1 MLVRAYRFD
10 PDCGYQFKIMKNKIN
25 TIIAAIAILAIVAV
39 FAFEP
44 KIPKE
49 ESAED
54 LPHPTL
60 LSEQHADSIISII
73 QTEGF
78 DAAFSHYS
86 TYRDISD
93 PYFHSLRQN
102 YIDAA
107 AELMTYL
114 AASSGKS
121 FEPPYYLKKKNEI
134 YP

>member
-1 MLVRAYRFD
+1 
-10 PDCGYQFKIMKNKIN
+10 MKNATN
-25 TIIAAIAILAIVAV
+25 TIIGAIAILAIVTV
-39 FAFEP
+39 FALEP
-44 KIPKE
+44 KTRNE
-49 ESAED
+49 EPAED

-60 LSEQHADSIISII
+60 LSEEHADSIISII

-86 TYRDISD
+86 SYADISD

-114 AASSGKS
+114 AASSGKT
-121 FEPPYYLKKKNEI
+121 FEPPYYLKK
-134 YP
+134 

>member
-1 MLVRAYRFD
+1 
-10 PDCGYQFKIMKNKIN
+10 MKNNIN
-25 TIIAAIAILAIVAV
+25 TIMAAIAVLAIVTV
-39 FAFEP
+39 FALEP
-44 KIPKE
+44 KIRNE
-49 ESAED
+49 EPVED

-86 TYRDISD
+86 TYKDISD

-114 AASSGKS
+114 AASSRKD
-121 FEPPYYLKKKNEI
+121 FEPPYYLKK
-134 YP
+134 

>member
-1 MLVRAYRFD
+1 MKLT
-10 PDCGYQFKIMKNKIN
+10 GIKMKNTTN
-25 TIIAAIAILAIVAV
+25 TIIASVAVLAIVTV
-39 FAFEP
+39 FALEP
-44 KIPKE
+44 KIRNE
-49 ESAED
+49 GFVED

-60 LSEQHADSIISII
+60 LSEEHADSIISII

-86 TYRDISD
+86 TYSDISD

-114 AASSGKS
+114 AASSRNT
-121 FEPPYYLKKKNEI
+121 FEPPYYLKK
-134 YP
+134 